1 MGTKLHIKNIG
12 LKTSLEMALKS
23 PITRYP
29 CVSVEQWLDTPLT
42 AMQYVT
48 YFRFG
53 YDVMLC
59 CHMTNCEL
67 LR

>member
-1 MGTKLHIKNIG
+1 
-12 LKTSLEMALKS
+12 MALKS